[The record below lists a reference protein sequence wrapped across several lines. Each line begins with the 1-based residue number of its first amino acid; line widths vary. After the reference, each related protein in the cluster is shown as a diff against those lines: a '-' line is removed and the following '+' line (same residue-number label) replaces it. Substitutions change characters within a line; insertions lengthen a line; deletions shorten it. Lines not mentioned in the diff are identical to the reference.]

1 MDEVKFYF
9 VDKFKILGACSI
21 FLMLTVSS
29 SNLELTVF
37 WPKTNDSVKQRL
49 YADFVSLN
57 ESTND

>member
-29 SNLELTVF
+29 SNLGSLYF
-37 WPKTNDSVKQRL
+37 GHKQMMKQGV